1 MIHFNLLDEP
11 WIPVIRQKG
20 ALDELSLTEVLRQAH
35 ELREIRDPLPIV
47 EFGLYRL
54 LVALVMDIF
63 DLKSPGNLETLLDT
77 GHFEPEKLNFYFKR
91 WRDRFDLFHP
101 RYPFLQ
107 TAGMDDEKPKP
118 LAGLIPSVAS
128 GTNASHFYHTHED
141 LFCVCPAA
149 AARLLTTIAPFMT
162 AGGAGLSPSIN
173 GAPPWYV
180 LIQRENLFQT
190 LCLNC
195 YALPLSTTRNN
206 HPPAWR
212 NEEVVTAGRRKG
224 ASLLESFTWQ
234 PRRIQLLPSTE
245 GAQCALTGKESP
257 VMVCRMKFTA
267 GASCDFEWV
276 DPNVPYRITKDKR
289 VPLRVQEDHAL
300 WRDSG
305 ALALLNRE
313 AYTSD
318 EGSVRFDR
326 PLVVEQF
333 CKLVETRI
341 LPQDTDFSLT
351 AYGMRTDMKM
361 KVFEWRRETLALPVP
376 LVLNRRFAVEAQ
388 KAIDK
393 AGRIAYHLQKA
404 IKRVYPREGKSNDS
418 AMDSV
423 ITVAK
428 LGYWERLRLPY
439 DRLLHR
445 LAELPADGYEQ
456 PLNDL
461 ELTWAAEIRTAAR
474 KELHMAV
481 KDMDTDHKRLKRQA
495 EALQY
500 LDRQLF
506 FLLETGEQKKER
518 KTKKTQQMALSETWG
533 GDE

>member
-1 MIHFNLLDEP
+1 MINFNLLDEP
-11 WIPVIRQKG
+11 WIPVIRQQG
-20 ALDELSLTEVLRQAH
+20 TLDELSLTEVLLQAH
-35 ELREIRDPLPIV
+35 ELREIQDPLPIV

-63 DLKSPGNLETLLDT
+63 DLTSQSDLEELLDK
-77 GHFEPEKLNFYFKR
+77 GHFDPQKLNFYFER

-107 TAGMDDEKPKP
+107 TAGMEDEKPKP

-141 LFCVCPAA
+141 LFCVCPAV

-180 LIQRENLFQT
+180 LIRRDNLFQT

-195 YALPLSTTRNN
+195 YVLPISTARNN
-206 HPPAWR
+206 APPAWR
-212 NEEVVTAGRRKG
+212 SEDAVTAGRRKG

-245 GAQCALTGKESP
+245 RAECAITGKESP
-257 VMVCRMKFTA
+257 VMVCQMKFTA

-313 AYTSD
+313 AYTSE
-318 EGSVRFDR
+318 EGSIRFDR

-333 CKLVETRI
+333 CKLVETRV
-341 LPQDTDFSLT
+341 LHQDTDFSLT

-361 KVFEWRRETLALPVP
+361 KVFEWRRETLVLPVP
-376 LVLNRRFAVEAQ
+376 LVLNRRFAVAAQ

-393 AGRIAYHLQKA
+393 AGQIAYHLKKA
-404 IKRVYPREGKSNDS
+404 IKKIYPREGKGNDS
-418 AMDSV
+418 AMESV
-423 ITVAK
+423 ITVAQ

-439 DRLLHR
+439 DRLLHC
-445 LAELPADGYEQ
+445 LADLPADGYEQ
-456 PLNDL
+456 QMNEL
-461 ELTWAAEIRTAAR
+461 ELTWAKEIKTAADR
-474 KELHMAV
+474 ELHMAL
-481 KDMDTDHKRLKRQA
+481 KDMNTDHQMLKRQA

-500 LDRQLF
+500 LRRQLF
-506 FLLETGEQKKER
+506 FLLETGEQKEKR
-518 KTKKTQQMALSETWG
+518 KTKKAQQLALSES
-533 GDE
+533 